1 MRSPARHFCS
11 RPAEP
16 PPAQSNSASQRSGGC
31 KSTPDRIAEL
41 QAYQDVTATYPEL
54 GSLWYVSKT
63 PITGHRL
70 HPRHAP
76 AYPYPL
82 EIRKSTSGRLEIHV
96 NGTVNASSA
105 ARDRF
110 LDALEAL
117 GLPGLNTDEVRAG
130 SARPG
135 RASPSMPDAATRSA
149 GPLLE
154 AALHLIH
161 E

>member
-1 MRSPARHFCS
+1 MGDPVA
-11 RPAEP
+11 
-16 PPAQSNSASQRSGGC
+16 
-31 KSTPDRIAEL
+31 
-41 QAYQDVTATYPEL
+41 
-54 GSLWYVSKT
+54 
-63 PITGHRL
+63 GHRL
-70 HPRHAP
+70 HSRHAH

-96 NGTVNASSA
+96 KGIVNATTA

-117 GLPGLNTDEVRAG
+117 GLPGLNNDEVRAG

-135 RASPSMPDAATRSA
+135 RASPSTPDAATRSA
-149 GPLLE
+149 GSLLG
-154 AALHLIH
+154 AALHLIQ

>member
-1 MRSPARHFCS
+1 MDSLEDPIARH
-11 RPAEP
+11 RPHRR
-16 PPAQSNSASQRSGGC
+16 Q
-31 KSTPDRIAEL
+31 
-41 QAYQDVTATYPEL
+41 
-54 GSLWYVSKT
+54 YVD
-63 PITGHRL
+63 
-70 HPRHAP
+70 AD
-76 AYPYPL
+76 PYPL
-82 EIRKSTSGRLEIHV
+82 EVRKSTSARLEIHV
-96 NGTVNASSA
+96 KGTVNATTA